1 LLAIKKSKVF
11 FSFKFLLLLSI
22 CGLCNYFLVVICIVD
37 FDHAHHRQRILPS
50 NPASTVPFPNLQSK
64 ASIEEI
70 LNRAYQ
76 EHHGNPQ
83 SFVGAFGPPPPSEK
97 SQELIPNRPY
107 IQLIVP
113 ARIRKGGSNDGGGAA
128 PGPGQPRF
136 PRKPRLLLLVLLA
149 ALFSQCR
156 QRRAPRKRQPGALS
170 GIYREPRNPVGRRV
184 GGGGR
189 RGAVVVL
196 GAAV

>member
-1 LLAIKKSKVF
+1 MWTLQLF
-11 FSFKFLLLLSI
+11 FGCDL
-22 CGLCNYFLVVICIVD
+22 
-37 FDHAHHRQRILPS
+37 HRGFGPRAPPPT
-50 NPASTVPFPNLQSK
+50 NPPLESCLNSPISQFQSK

-70 LNRAYQ
+70 LNRAHQ
-76 EHHGNPQ
+76 ELHHGNPQ

-97 SQELIPNRPY
+97 SQELIPNRPH

-136 PRKPRLLLLVLLA
+136 PRKPRLLLALLA